1 MLTRSL
7 STVFFFY
14 NEQGKGGEHYRKK
27 NKLRC
32 AVANGKKR
40 PCEVNIEDLVSLFRF
55 ISIVMQRMR

>member
-1 MLTRSL
+1 MVEASED
-7 STVFFFY
+7 VDEVIIDCVCVFFY

-40 PCEVNIEDLVSLFRF
+40 LVKLT
-55 ISIVMQRMR
+55 